1 MSKLYQVLA
10 TVSQAQANAIKNG
23 NDEWAGIWEDVLD
36 KLADLLPSGSG
47 FDSGITAI
55 RLDKGN
61 LILETAF
68 HHMNEHGFYIG
79 WTSHKI
85 KVTPDL
91 ITGFNLEIGGRN
103 YRDVKDYIGDLF
115 NEVLNEEVDLDAILK
130 EVTEDE

>member
-1 MSKLYQVLA
+1 MTKLYKALA
-10 TVSQAQANAIKNG
+10 TVSQAQANALKNG

-36 KLADLLPSGSG
+36 KLADRLPSGSG
-47 FDSGITAI
+47 FDSGTSIVEFANG
-55 RLDKGN
+55 K

-68 HHMNEHGFYIG
+68 HHMNEGGFYIG
-79 WTSHKI
+79 WSHHKI
-85 KVTPDL
+85 KVVPDL
-91 ITGFNLEIGGRN
+91 VTDFALEIGGRN